1 MTASHDARIP
11 EALSRAGLS
20 RRRFLRGVGYG
31 GVALTGGSLLAACGT
46 DPVKP
51 RPEEQVAP
59 DRSQQEKVV
68 NFSNWPLYIDV
79 AGKNEGKRPT
89 LDAFTKQTGIEVNY
103 TEDVNDN
110 DEFFGKV
117 RPQLQAGQPTGRDLF
132 VVTDWMAARMIR
144 LGFVQQLDKANLP
157 NAGNLRAALESP
169 PFDPDRSFTMPW
181 QSGFAGLAYNAK
193 VTGEVSSVEELLTRP
208 DLKGKVTMLTEMR
221 DTMGLTLLDMGKD
234 PSDFTADDYAAAI
247 DRVQKAVDS
256 GQIRTFTGNEYAQD
270 LAKGNIGA
278 CVAWSGDVIQLQ
290 FEDKN
295 IKFVTPDAGVM
306 LWSDNM
312 MVPNKAAHKANAET
326 LMNYYYD
333 PAVAAELAA
342 WVNYICPVDGAQEE
356 MQEIDPE
363 LADNP
368 LIFPDQATL
377 DATHVFKDLSAEEE
391 RNYTQA
397 FQRVIGA

>member
-11 EALSRAGLS
+11 AALSRAGLS

-46 DPVKP
+46 DPAKP

-144 LGFVQQLDKANLP
+144 LGFVQQLDKANMP

-295 IKFVTPDAGVM
+295 IKFITPDAGVM

>member
-1 MTASHDARIP
+1 MTASYDPRM
-11 EALSRAGLS
+11 ALTRAGLS
-20 RRRFLRGVGYG
+20 RRRFLRGAGYG
-31 GVALTGGSLLAACGT
+31 AAALTGGSLLAACGT
-46 DPVKP
+46 DPVEP
-51 RPEEQVAP
+51 PQPEEQVAP

-89 LDAFTKQTGIEVNY
+89 LDAFTKQTGIEVDY
-103 TEDVNDN
+103 SEDVNDN

-117 RPQLQAGQPTGRDLF
+117 RPQLQAGQPIGRDLF

-157 NAGNLRAALESP
+157 NADNLRSALQSP
-169 PFDPDRSFTMPW
+169 PFDPDRSFTLPW

-193 VTGEVSSVEELLTRP
+193 VTGAVGSVEELLTRA

-256 GQIRTFTGNEYAQD
+256 GQIRKFTGNEYAQD
-270 LAKGNIGA
+270 LAKGNIAA

-295 IKFVTPDAGVM
+295 IKFVNPDAGVM

-312 MVPNKAAHKANAET
+312 MVPNKAAHKANAEK

-333 PAVAAELAA
+333 PAVAAELVA
-342 WVNYICPVDGAQEE
+342 WVNYICPVEGAQEE
-356 MQEIDPE
+356 MEKIDPE

-368 LIFPDQATL
+368 LIFPDQSTL
-377 DATHVFKDLSAEEE
+377 AKTSVFKDLSAEEE
-391 RNYTQA
+391 RTYTQA